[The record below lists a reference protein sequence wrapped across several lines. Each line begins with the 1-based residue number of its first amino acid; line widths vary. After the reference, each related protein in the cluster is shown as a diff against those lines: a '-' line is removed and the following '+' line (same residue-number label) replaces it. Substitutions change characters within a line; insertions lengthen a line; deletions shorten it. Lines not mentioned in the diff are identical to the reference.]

1 MYLKNKIPGYLIV
14 TKDLDPPVQGYAHET
29 WVLPIKTRHIWEE
42 PTIIRY
48 KNEELAREGHIQ
60 TMARFIETPE
70 DV

>member
-1 MYLKNKIPGYLIV
+1 MYLKNHVPGYLIV
-14 TKDLDPPVQGYAHET
+14 TKDLDPPVQAYVHET
-29 WVLPIKTRHIWEE
+29 WVFPLKNSRIEE

-60 TMARFIETPE
+60 TMVRFIETPE